1 MHEAGRLRLH
11 LRVIAGPRSGGAQ
24 IRHELAAH
32 AAVERRGAQL
42 VKVEGQQRFRRRA
55 VLLRGRQQVE
65 LLVVRERRDEVH
77 ARQHRAGRKPRLAR
91 VPAAHVRRLVESL
104 SHVRHRR
111 DRVVDGEA
119 APPDVLQRTHDE
131 FHRPRVAGIVR
142 PAVPELRRQEHLAHD
157 LAHVVAALQVHAG
170 DPIDERGI
178 GIAELADEEAPQLS
192 REIAAG
198 VRVRRQRVDQIDA
211 VLHAGVGRPRR
222 YGLVA
227 VRIDRKAEGLRRR
240 LVVCG
245 AVEEFVTGA
254 AVGHVARTLQVPAA
268 EHARGGVH
276 VRFRVVA
283 DAHREQFHDLAAEV
297 LLRLRF
303 RVRAAVEPHEHR
315 RVLRDVQQDVA
326 EVPERVVAQ
335 HLDLAADF
343 RRILRRLRR
352 HVARAFGGEVVVPEE
367 RHLLLERTVA
377 VDHPEQPALT

>member
-1 MHEAGRLRLH
+1 M
-11 LRVIAGPRSGGAQ
+11 
-24 IRHELAAH
+24 
-32 AAVERRGAQL
+32 
-42 VKVEGQQRFRRRA
+42 
-55 VLLRGRQQVE
+55 
-65 LLVVRERRDEVH
+65 
-77 ARQHRAGRKPRLAR
+77 
-91 VPAAHVRRLVESL
+91 
-104 SHVRHRR
+104 
-111 DRVVDGEA
+111 
-119 APPDVLQRTHDE
+119 
-131 FHRPRVAGIVR
+131 
-142 PAVPELRRQEHLAHD
+142 
-157 LAHVVAALQVHAG
+157 
-170 DPIDERGI
+170 
-178 GIAELADEEAPQLS
+178 
-192 REIAAG
+192 
-198 VRVRRQRVDQIDA
+198 
-211 VLHAGVGRPRR
+211 
-222 YGLVA
+222 
-227 VRIDRKAEGLRRR
+227 
-240 LVVCG
+240 VCG

-283 DAHREQFHDLAAEV
+283 DAHREQFHDLATEV

-352 HVARAFGGEVVVPEE
+352 HVARAFGGAVRARDLVVAGGEVVVPEE